1 MKTLAL
7 AATLALSAVSSAAQ
21 VPDVPATLEII
32 PGWRD
37 GDGRHVAGLHIQME
51 EGWKTYWRVPGE
63 GGIPPSFDWSRST
76 NLQGVAVNWPV
87 PEVYYAYGLRS
98 IGYTTE
104 LLLPIV
110 ILPSDDAKDVSFR
123 TRIDIGVCEEVCIPV
138 TLNASATLL
147 AGSSPR
153 DPALVAALNNR
164 PMSASAA
171 GVRSVDCAIQPI
183 SDGLELTATVT
194 MPRLGANEE
203 TVIELADP
211 TVWVSRP
218 SDERKR
224 GAITTTSELVAPS
237 GQPFSLDRSDVR
249 ITILSPGKAVDIR
262 GCN

>member
-1 MKTLAL
+1 MKKFVL
-7 AATLALSAVSSAAQ
+7 AASVAVGATVVGAQ
-21 VPDVPATLEII
+21 VPDVPATLDVIA
-32 PGWRD
+32 GWREA
-37 GDGRHVAGLHIQME
+37 DGRHVAGLHIQME

-63 GGIPPSFDWSRST
+63 GGIPPHFDWSRST

-87 PEVYYAYGLRS
+87 PEVYYDYGLRS

-110 ILPSDDAKDVSFR
+110 ILPRDGNADIAFR
-123 TRIDIGVCEEVCIPV
+123 TQIDIGVCEEVCIPV
-138 TLNASATLL
+138 TLTAAATLT
-147 AGSSPR
+147 AGNGGR
-153 DPALVAALNNR
+153 DPALVAALNHR
-164 PMSASAA
+164 PISAAAA
-171 GVRSVDCAIQPI
+171 GVRSVDCAIEPI
-183 SDGLELTATVT
+183 SDGLTLTATVT
-194 MPRLGANEE
+194 MPRLGPDEE

-224 GAITTTSELVAPS
+224 GKIVTSSELVAPS

-249 ITILSPGKAVDIR
+249 ITVLSPGKAVDIR